1 MIDALVILFSSGM
14 CLFIAFRALQLDAK
28 LPWFGAEAPPVAD
41 PEGHAR
47 PAEVP
52 GWRARRQ
59 TGR

>member
-14 CLFIAFRALQLDAK
+14 CLLIAFRAFQLDAR
-28 LPWFGAEAPPVAD
+28 LPWFGAEAPPDAD
-41 PEGHAR
+41 PDGQAR
-47 PAEVP
+47 PGEVA